1 MKYLEIKSYG
11 KINFTL
17 DIKNRRNDGYHNIES
32 IMQTINIY
40 DVLRFE
46 KIEKGI
52 EIISNHT
59 YLPVD
64 RRNLIYKAYRE
75 LSLYTEKSIGVRI
88 EIEKNIPISAGL
100 GGGSSNAAATLI
112 ALNKMYNLKL
122 SKEKLI
128 CFAENIGMD
137 VIFFMHGGL
146 KYVYGKG
153 DRLKDLGNFPFDIW
167 ILIAKPPIGISTV
180 WAYNRFDIV
189 KRSSKGKYTRCA
201 FKALS
206 ERKEREFFGCLGN
219 DFTYLLEETYPE
231 IIKIKKELEA
241 EGIKYMNISGSGP
254 TVFGIIYSKEK
265 GENIVKK
272 LKEKGYF
279 SALVKPI
286 PHSYKIEE
294 EVVMPYEYTDR
305 IGV

>member
-17 DIKNRRNDGYHNIES
+17 DIKNRRSDGYHNIES
-32 IMQTINIY
+32 IMQTISLY
-40 DVLRFE
+40 DRIKFE

-52 EIISNHT
+52 EIISDHT

-64 RRNLIYKAYRE
+64 KRNLIYKAYQE

-122 SKEKLI
+122 SKKELI
-128 CFAENIGMD
+128 SFAENIGMD
-137 VIFFMHGGL
+137 VIFFMEGGL
-146 KYVYGKG
+146 KYVYGRG
-153 DRLKDLGNFPFDIW
+153 DKLKDLGDFPFDIW
-167 ILIAKPPIGISTV
+167 ILIVKPPIGISTV

-189 KRSSKGKYTRCA
+189 KKTLKEKYTRCA
-201 FKALS
+201 FKALL
-206 ERKEREFFGCLGN
+206 EKKEKEFFGCLGN

-231 IIKIKKELEA
+231 IIKIKKELEF

-254 TVFGIIYSKEK
+254 TVFGIVRSKEK
-265 GENIVKK
+265 GENIVKN

-279 SALVKPI
+279 SVLVKPV
-286 PHSYKIEE
+286 PYSYKIEE
-294 EVVMPYEYTDR
+294 EVYMPYEYTNR